1 VTLPVPNLDDRTW
14 AQLVAE
20 ARQRA
25 RETCETWN
33 DLSAH
38 DPGVVL
44 LEVFAYLTETMLYRL
59 NRVPE
64 KAYVEFLNL
73 IGMQR
78 RGPAAA
84 VAELTIQHTANAR
97 KDLTIP
103 RGTKVTVDGS
113 PAGAVPVFT
122 TAAEVKLPRGEDQV
136 TVIAHHCDRVEGELL
151 GTGSGTG
158 RQAFRVQL
166 GPITRTGDDDDL
178 VIGLSVD
185 GRRRGAETFL
195 YEGTTYERWHGVDSF
210 ADVAPDEPAYVV
222 DPASGLIVFGPSP
235 EGVRVPNAGQE
246 IRAWYRTGGGA
257 AGNVAAGTLTK
268 WGIGAATVI
277 NLAPAKGGA
286 DLESLD
292 NALVRGPQEFFTLQ
306 RAVTAR
312 DFELLAV
319 RASAATSRARA
330 LTRATTWC
338 FGQPGEVEVQLV
350 PAVTVPARAR
360 LTMADVIA
368 EQTTPGLD
376 EVRAE
381 LDRRR
386 PLGTTC
392 IVDWARLKE
401 VSVRTS
407 LVVRREEDVDA
418 VRERVLDRLYQ
429 TLTPVPSALNPD
441 GWPFGGAVRASNLY
455 RMIEEAEP
463 GVQFVEDLS
472 FELAAAPDK
481 AVRALTC
488 DAYQASTWYVASG
501 PQLFRSLNDGD
512 GWELMVAF
520 EGEAIRAIAPYPKPA
535 RPGLV
540 SRPGWVAAA
549 VALAGGT
556 GAEVHVSEDLGSTW
570 TKLHGFTFPVGDLAW
585 IERDGV
591 AILLMATDQGLF
603 ELPLL
608 AGATPEP
615 TQIVVEPQD
624 AALGFYS
631 VAAVNSERGKP
642 CVALA
647 AQEQKGVY
655 LSEGGGETGSYQP
668 VTGLAGIDIRALAIQ
683 VVDTA
688 TYLWA
693 CIGEPDREASGS
705 GCQRVRLFEGG
716 TPQWEAF
723 DAGWH
728 GGTCWDVAFAN
739 GTAYAASQSG
749 GVLLLDTTTDVATWS
764 VPDVNCGLPNRDR
777 QRFDPVLSVAASAS
791 SSTIMVGA
799 AEGIWRSTDEA
810 QHYDPVSARTSDR
823 WVTVPDTW
831 VLCSGEHQV
840 DVRAQGAARRD

>member
-1 VTLPVPNLDDRTW
+1 
-14 AQLVAE
+14 
-20 ARQRA
+20 
-25 RETCETWN
+25 
-33 DLSAH
+33 
-38 DPGVVL
+38 
-44 LEVFAYLTETMLYRL
+44 
-59 NRVPE
+59 
-64 KAYVEFLNL
+64 
-73 IGMQR
+73 
-78 RGPAAA
+78 
-84 VAELTIQHTANAR
+84 
-97 KDLTIP
+97 
-103 RGTKVTVDGS
+103 
-113 PAGAVPVFT
+113 
-122 TAAEVKLPRGEDQV
+122 
-136 TVIAHHCDRVEGELL
+136 
-151 GTGSGTG
+151 
-158 RQAFRVQL
+158 
-166 GPITRTGDDDDL
+166 
-178 VIGLSVD
+178 
-185 GRRRGAETFL
+185 
-195 YEGTTYERWHGVDSF
+195 
-210 ADVAPDEPAYVV
+210 
-222 DPASGLIVFGPSP
+222 
-235 EGVRVPNAGQE
+235 
-246 IRAWYRTGGGA
+246 
-257 AGNVAAGTLTK
+257 
-268 WGIGAATVI
+268 
-277 NLAPAKGGA
+277 
-286 DLESLD
+286 
-292 NALVRGPQEFFTLQ
+292 
-306 RAVTAR
+306 
-312 DFELLAV
+312 
-319 RASAATSRARA
+319 
-330 LTRATTWC
+330 
-338 FGQPGEVEVQLV
+338 
-350 PAVTVPARAR
+350 
-360 LTMADVIA
+360 
-368 EQTTPGLD
+368 
-376 EVRAE
+376 
-381 LDRRR
+381 
-386 PLGTTC
+386 
-392 IVDWARLKE
+392 
-401 VSVRTS
+401 
-407 LVVRREEDVDA
+407 
-418 VRERVLDRLYQ
+418 
-429 TLTPVPSALNPD
+429 
-441 GWPFGGAVRASNLY
+441 
-455 RMIEEAEP
+455 
-463 GVQFVEDLS
+463 
-472 FELAAAPDK
+472 
-481 AVRALTC
+481 
-488 DAYQASTWYVASG
+488 
-501 PQLFRSLNDGD
+501 
-512 GWELMVAF
+512 
-520 EGEAIRAIAPYPKPA
+520 
-535 RPGLV
+535 
-540 SRPGWVAAA
+540 
-549 VALAGGT
+549 LAGGT

-749 GVLLLDTTTDVATWS
+749 GVLLLDTTTDGATWS